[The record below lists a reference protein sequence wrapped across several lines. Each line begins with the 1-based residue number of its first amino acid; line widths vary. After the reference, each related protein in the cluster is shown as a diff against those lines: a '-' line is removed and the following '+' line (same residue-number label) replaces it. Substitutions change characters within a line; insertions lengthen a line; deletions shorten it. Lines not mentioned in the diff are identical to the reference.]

1 MANSANKKQ
10 LYTLHF
16 RLFRKNTKRITIA
29 TRFPPCQE
37 TSAQKRV
44 SCAEVEGCEVQILHA
59 CHGPSLRI
67 RNKQRSTSTGNHDE
81 AHLYSSEMLGDCYE
95 HVYQSIICSIL
106 SNSFSLNFSLF
117 QLDSCMPGPGV
128 SFALHLVVQ
137 VSSRSSAPGR
147 WWRSIDAKQAF
158 GMHEQ
163 VHSAVGAHTSLLP
176 LELYINKARGA
187 TQFPWTNL
195 DNSHFIPLTPSFAF
209 QGSLHH

>member
-1 MANSANKKQ
+1 
-10 LYTLHF
+10 
-16 RLFRKNTKRITIA
+16 
-29 TRFPPCQE
+29 
-37 TSAQKRV
+37 
-44 SCAEVEGCEVQILHA
+44 
-59 CHGPSLRI
+59 
-67 RNKQRSTSTGNHDE
+67 
-81 AHLYSSEMLGDCYE
+81 
-95 HVYQSIICSIL
+95 
-106 SNSFSLNFSLF
+106 
-117 QLDSCMPGPGV
+117 MPGPGV

-209 QGSLHH
+209 QGFLHH